1 MNNDDV
7 LVEMLEIACGLLN
20 ENEICS
26 CCVHNNKTPDCGLCN
41 TDDYC
46 KDGIFEGLKA
56 AAKDNI
62 RKLASMQNERIIRN
76 VPIS

>member
-26 CCVHNNKTPDCGLCN
+26 
-41 TDDYC
+41 
-46 KDGIFEGLKA
+46 A
-56 AAKDNI
+56 ASIITK
-62 RKLASMQNERIIRN
+62 RRIAGFVILMIIARTGYLR
-76 VPIS
+76 V